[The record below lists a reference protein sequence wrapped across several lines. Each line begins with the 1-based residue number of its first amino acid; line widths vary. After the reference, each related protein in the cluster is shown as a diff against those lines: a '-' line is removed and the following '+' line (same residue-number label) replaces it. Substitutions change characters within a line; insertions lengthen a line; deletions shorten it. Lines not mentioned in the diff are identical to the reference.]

1 MRKPLTLKDRCEL
14 LWIRRLQQL
23 NCYEQ
28 LVRKLSERRSV
39 SSVAR
44 WAIQLGIEGEASRWS
59 FHTWRRYLG
68 ALEKRVSR
76 IVVRQERVD
85 VRPLEFQAVM
95 EEVERQTDALI
106 AMPEAIPMAAREVW
120 QQVKKT
126 VKQMDSESMLKHCY
140 VIQLGRVQRML
151 DVEAESGV
159 LMREGYKNIAVLKEI
174 ADSVRKH
181 EIGEEWTRG
190 KGGAMPYG
198 GPYPASLLPP
208 AEGEP
213 SEIEKKMATF
223 DAVDR
228 NLIREATVRVV
239 EMIEEGSG
247 GRFKVSGLDAEFRRA
262 AGKSEGGSEPTA
274 VSDVGT
280 GS

>member
-1 MRKPLTLKDRCEL
+1 MKVNLKEVPDDRAGDRRDARGCPGLGVRIMRKPLTLKERCEL

-28 LVRKLSERRSV
+28 LVRKLSERRSL

-106 AMPEAIPMAAREVW
+106 AMPEAIGPGSSDARAPP
-120 QQVKKT
+120 
-126 VKQMDSESMLKHCY
+126 
-140 VIQLGRVQRML
+140 RR
-151 DVEAESGV
+151 SGS
-159 LMREGYKNIAVLKEI
+159 R
-174 ADSVRKH
+174 R
-181 EIGEEWTRG
+181 RG
-190 KGGAMPYG
+190 HA
-198 GPYPASLLPP
+198 
-208 AEGEP
+208 
-213 SEIEKKMATF
+213 
-223 DAVDR
+223 
-228 NLIREATVRVV
+228 
-239 EMIEEGSG
+239 
-247 GRFKVSGLDAEFRRA
+247 
-262 AGKSEGGSEPTA
+262 
-274 VSDVGT
+274 
-280 GS
+280 